1 MSAPASFKVIGQSIK
16 LPDGLEK
23 VTGKARYAGD
33 VTLPGMLH
41 ARPVLSPYAHATIV
55 SIDTSAAEVTP
66 GVVAVLTRDTIPFH
80 RRPHSRNSAIL
91 ARDRVV
97 FRGQP
102 VALVVAESE
111 AAAADAADLVM
122 VEYEPLPVTVD
133 VVAAMQEGAARVW
146 PHGLPKDEDSMASL
160 HAGAVAETGKH
171 DVHGNVV
178 NTVHFHRG
186 SPAQGFNEADLV
198 LERTYKTGIV
208 HQGYLEPHAAV
219 ADYDPTARELTIYT
233 STQGQ
238 YTVRDEVAKLVNL
251 PKSKVRIVPMKVG
264 GGFGAKYGIIEPL
277 VAAAAI
283 VVGGPVRLVLSRS
296 EDFLA
301 TTPSPATVLE
311 VKTGVKRDG
320 TLTALQARVIVD
332 TGAFAFGLQ
341 GIIATLLAGYYRF
354 PNLDVRGYEVVTH
367 KVPVGA
373 YRAPGAPQA
382 TFAIESHMDEVAREL
397 GLDPIAFRLKNA
409 VATGDPMPSGDP
421 WPHIGLRQ
429 CLQQVA
435 EHPLWVNRPQQ
446 QGMGRGVGLAV
457 GGWPGGTSAASAVCR
472 IDTDG
477 TVNVHIGSIDI
488 SGSNAAMIQLAA
500 EILGVAPESVRIV
513 SGDTTTG
520 PYAPNSG
527 GSMITYTV
535 GSAVVAAAEQ
545 AKKQLLEAAGEILEA
560 SPEDLTISDGLISIA
575 GVPDRG
581 VTVADV
587 ASKTYGGKIKH
598 PPIVGEGGSKIA
610 EQAPGFT
617 AQLAE
622 VEVDQATGE
631 VRVVRNVIIQDV
643 GRAIN
648 PMIVEGQVH
657 GGATQGLGYGLWEEM
672 VYDDNGQLLTSSLM
686 DYNLAQAHEMPA
698 FDVVLLENPTPY
710 GPVGAR
716 GIGEPSIIAGA
727 AAVANAIRAATG
739 VRLYELPMRPEKL
752 WTAARNGH

>member
-1 MSAPASFKVIGQSIK
+1 MSAPASFKVIGQSIR

-23 VTGKARYAGD
+23 VTGRARYAGD
-33 VTLPGMLH
+33 VVLPHMLH
-41 ARPVLSPYAHATIV
+41 ARPVLSPYAHANIH
-55 SIDTSAAEVTP
+55 SIDTSAAEAVA
-66 GVVAVLTRDTIPFH
+66 GVVLVLTRENIPMH
-80 RRPHSRNSAIL
+80 RRAHSRNSAIL
-91 ARDRVV
+91 ASDRVV

-102 VALVVAESE
+102 VALVVAETE

-122 VEYEPLPVTVD
+122 VDYEPLPVSVD
-133 VVAAMQEGAARVW
+133 PVAAMQEGAPKVW
-146 PHGLPKDEDSMASL
+146 PHGLPKDDDSMASL

-186 SPAQGFNEADLV
+186 SPAQGFKEADFI

-219 ADYDPTARELTIYT
+219 ADYDPVAREMTIYT
-233 STQGQ
+233 TTQGQ
-238 YTVRDEVAKLVNL
+238 YTVRDEVAKLLNL

-277 VAAAAI
+277 VGAAAML
-283 VVGGPVRLVLSRS
+283 VGRPVRLVLSRS

-301 TTPSPATVLE
+301 TTPSPATICE
-311 VKTGVKRDG
+311 VKTGVKNDG
-320 TLTALQARVIVD
+320 TLTALQARVVVD

-341 GIIATLLAGYYRF
+341 GIIGTLLAGYYRF
-354 PNLDVRGYEVVTH
+354 PNLEVRGYEVVTH

-382 TFAIESHMDEVAREL
+382 TFAIESHMDEVARQMN
-397 GLDPIAFRLKNA
+397 LDPVEFRLKNA
-409 VATGDPMPSGDP
+409 VETGDPMPSGDP

-429 CLQQVA
+429 CLQYVA
-435 EHPLWVNRPQQ
+435 QHPLWLNREQSRAA
-446 QGMGRGVGLAV
+446 GRGVGLAI

-472 IDTDG
+472 MDSDG
-477 TVNVHIGSIDI
+477 TVNIHIGSIDI

-500 EILGVAPESVRIV
+500 EVLGVAPETVRIV

-560 SPEDLTISDGLISIA
+560 SPDDLTISDGRIAVA

-587 ASKTYGGKIKH
+587 ASKTYGGRIKH
-598 PPIVGEGGSKIA
+598 PPIVGEGGSKLA

-617 AQLAE
+617 AQLVE
-622 VEVDQATGE
+622 VEVDPGTGE
-631 VRVVRNVIIQDV
+631 VRVLRNVIIQDV

-672 VYDDNGQLLTSSLM
+672 VYDDQGQLLTSSLM
-686 DYNLAQAHEMPA
+686 DYNLAQAHDMPQ
-698 FDVVLLENPTPY
+698 FEVILLENPTPY

-716 GIGEPSIIAGA
+716 GIGEPPIVAGA
-727 AAVANAIRAATG
+727 AAVANAIREITG
-739 VRLYELPMRPEKL
+739 VRLTELPMRPEKI
-752 WTAARNGH
+752 WTAAHNDH